1 MKLTLYGN
9 PSTKK
14 NSQSIIINRATG
26 RPMLIQSK
34 RYRDYERACI
44 QQITGLYQKKIDY
57 PVTVICRFFRKTRHR
72 VDLTNLLEA
81 TDDILVK
88 GGVLADDNSQIIKS
102 HDGSR
107 VLFDKDNPRVEIEIV
122 EYA

>member
-9 PSTKK
+9 PATKK

-34 RYRDYERACI
+34 RYRDYEKACI
-44 QQITGLYQKKIDY
+44 QQITGFYRKKIDY
-57 PVTVICRFFRKTRHR
+57 PVTVICRYFRKTRHR

-88 GGVLADDNSQIIKS
+88 AGVLADDNSKIIKS

-107 VLFDKDNPRVEIEIV
+107 VYFDKDNPRVEIEIV
-122 EYA
+122 EYT

>member
-9 PSTKK
+9 PATKK
-14 NSQSIIINRATG
+14 NSQSIIINRKTR

-34 RYRDYERACI
+34 RYREYEKACI
-44 QQITGLYQKKIDY
+44 KQITGLYRKKINY
-57 PVTVICRFFRKTRHR
+57 PVTVICRYFRKTRHR

-88 GGVLADDNSQIIKS
+88 AGVLGDDNSQIIKS

-107 VLFDKDNPRVEIEIV
+107 VFFDKDNPRVEIEIV
-122 EYA
+122 EYT

>member
-9 PSTKK
+9 PATKK
-14 NSQSIIINRATG
+14 NSQSIIVNRKTG
-26 RPMLIQSK
+26 RLMLIQSK
-34 RYRDYERACI
+34 RYRDYEKACI
-44 QQITGLYQKKIDY
+44 KQITGLHRIKIDY
-57 PVTVICRFFRKTRHR
+57 PVTVICWYFRKTRHR

-88 GGVLADDNSQIIKS
+88 AEVLADDNSQIIKS

-107 VLFDKDNPRVEIEIV
+107 VFFDKDNPRVEIEIV
-122 EYA
+122 EYS

>member
-9 PSTKK
+9 PATKK

-44 QQITGLYQKKIDY
+44 KQITGLHRKKIDY
-57 PVTVICRFFRKTRHR
+57 PVTVICRYFRKTRHR

-88 GGVLADDNSQIIKS
+88 AEVLADDNSKIIKS

-107 VLFDKDNPRVEIEIV
+107 VFFDKDNPRVEIEIV
-122 EYA
+122 EYS

>member
-9 PSTKK
+9 PATKK
-14 NSQSIIINRATG
+14 NSQTIIINRATG

-34 RYRDYERACI
+34 RYREYEKACI
-44 QQITGLYQKKIDY
+44 QQITGLHRKKIDY
-57 PVTVICRFFRKTRHR
+57 PVTVICKYFRKTRHR

-81 TDDILVK
+81 TDDIIVK
-88 GGVLADDNSQIIKS
+88 AGVLADDHSQIIKS

-107 VLFDKDNPRVEIEIV
+107 VFFDKDSPRVEIEIV
-122 EYA
+122 EYT

>member
-9 PSTKK
+9 PATKK

-34 RYRDYERACI
+34 RYREYENACI
-44 QQITGLYQKKIDY
+44 QQITGLHRKKIDY
-57 PVTVICRFFRKTRHR
+57 PVTVICRYFRKTKHR

-88 GGVLADDNSQIIKS
+88 AGVLADDNSQIIKS

-107 VLFDKDNPRVEIEIV
+107 VFFDKDNPRVEIEIV
-122 EYA
+122 EYT

>member
-9 PSTKK
+9 PATKK

-34 RYRDYERACI
+34 RYRDYERVCI
-44 QQITGLYQKKIDY
+44 KQITGLYQKRIDY
-57 PVTVICRFFRKTRHR
+57 PVTVICQYYRKTRHR

-88 GGVLADDNSQIIKS
+88 AGVLSDDNSQIIKS

-107 VLFDKDNPRVEIEIV
+107 VFFDKDNPRVEIEIV